1 MQAVNR
7 HIVSKFS
14 QRILF
19 ISVSAISALFVS
31 SVSASSLW
39 VPSAQAKA
47 NTTETNAKVAVSKG
61 NFQSLDGASLQ
72 QQFSDKN
79 IELTMAIPLP
89 DGTLADFRLTPSS
102 IMSSELA
109 ARYPE
114 FMSYDA
120 VQVNNPQS
128 IGRFSLTHKGLSGI
142 FRHQGQWALLSPLY
156 EGNDEQYV
164 SYYYHDSD
172 GESLIP
178 QGMDDSIDTLSL
190 HEEDGTDSLATAQKT
205 TGDTL
210 TTYRLALSAT
220 GEYTQA
226 VGGSKADAVAE
237 MITLVNRVNQILL
250 VGTAI
255 QFELI
260 DNEDIIYTDAAT
272 DPYTNSD
279 ANEDIDTNQQVVD
292 DAIGSENYDIGH
304 LLATNPGGLAFVGVV
319 CLNTHKAR
327 GYTGNTSPQGE
338 RFYIDLVIHELGHQ
352 LDATHS
358 FNAQDFDD
366 CNEEQRSSSSAFEPG
381 SGSTIMSYAGICGSQ
396 NLQFNSDPYFHAGS
410 VEQIRDFVD
419 TGRGRLCG
427 TTTNLSNA
435 APDVSVSATSYN
447 IPANTPFLLDAQASD
462 DETLTYTWEQI
473 DAGGVTGGTVDASE
487 MRSDN
492 GANPLFRSYAAVA
505 ESYRYFPALEDV
517 LNDTVS
523 FGEAYPTTDR
533 ELTFRITAKDSRG
546 GVDTADVTLD
556 VTNTGSAFA
565 VTQPTG
571 TAVWQGNTAQTI
583 SWNTASTQN
592 APINCQSVDIKA
604 DLDGDNTFD
613 SVLIS
618 ETPNDGEQAI
628 FSPNTITTDARVMVS
643 CADNVFYAVNPASF
657 RITQGSSNVAPVIDS
672 QAVLSV
678 NEEGSIAITLDDLQV
693 TDPDSTYPDNFT
705 LALQAGNNYTLEN
718 TSTVVPDANFNGEL
732 SVTVTVN
739 DGIDDSNAFPLV
751 VTVNPVNDAPLATND
766 TQTVA
771 QDSTAT
777 LINVLS
783 NDTDIDGDTLSISD
797 ISYSGSGTVS
807 ISGEQIS
814 YQPAAGFSGNDSL
827 SYTVSDGST
836 TDTGTLTITVTA
848 TPTNNTPTSGNS
860 SGGGGSLGY
869 LWLGLLSLTALTRRR
884 SLPLS

>member
-1 MQAVNR
+1 
-7 HIVSKFS
+7 
-14 QRILF
+14 
-19 ISVSAISALFVS
+19 
-31 SVSASSLW
+31 
-39 VPSAQAKA
+39 
-47 NTTETNAKVAVSKG
+47 
-61 NFQSLDGASLQ
+61 
-72 QQFSDKN
+72 
-79 IELTMAIPLP
+79 
-89 DGTLADFRLTPSS
+89 
-102 IMSSELA
+102 
-109 ARYPE
+109 
-114 FMSYDA
+114 
-120 VQVNNPQS
+120 
-128 IGRFSLTHKGLSGI
+128 
-142 FRHQGQWALLSPLY
+142 
-156 EGNDEQYV
+156 
-164 SYYYHDSD
+164 
-172 GESLIP
+172 
-178 QGMDDSIDTLSL
+178 
-190 HEEDGTDSLATAQKT
+190 
-205 TGDTL
+205 
-210 TTYRLALSAT
+210 
-220 GEYTQA
+220 
-226 VGGSKADAVAE
+226 
-237 MITLVNRVNQILL
+237 
-250 VGTAI
+250 
-255 QFELI
+255 
-260 DNEDIIYTDAAT
+260 
-272 DPYTNSD
+272 
-279 ANEDIDTNQQVVD
+279 
-292 DAIGSENYDIGH
+292 
-304 LLATNPGGLAFVGVV
+304 
-319 CLNTHKAR
+319 
-327 GYTGNTSPQGE
+327 
-338 RFYIDLVIHELGHQ
+338 
-352 LDATHS
+352 
-358 FNAQDFDD
+358 
-366 CNEEQRSSSSAFEPG
+366 
-381 SGSTIMSYAGICGSQ
+381 
-396 NLQFNSDPYFHAGS
+396 
-410 VEQIRDFVD
+410 
-419 TGRGRLCG
+419 
-427 TTTNLSNA
+427 
-435 APDVSVSATSYN
+435 
-447 IPANTPFLLDAQASD
+447 
-462 DETLTYTWEQI
+462 
-473 DAGGVTGGTVDASE
+473 

-571 TAVWQGNTAQTI
+571 SAVWQGNTAQTI

-604 DLDGDNTFD
+604 DLDGDNIFD

-618 ETPNDGEQAI
+618 ETPNDGEQAV

-751 VTVNPVNDAPLATND
+751 VTVNPVNDAPQATND

-783 NDTDIDGDTLSISD
+783 NDTDIDGDMLSISD

-869 LWLGLLSLTALTRRR
+869 FWLGLLSLTALTRRR

>member
-1 MQAVNR
+1 
-7 HIVSKFS
+7 
-14 QRILF
+14 
-19 ISVSAISALFVS
+19 
-31 SVSASSLW
+31 
-39 VPSAQAKA
+39 
-47 NTTETNAKVAVSKG
+47 
-61 NFQSLDGASLQ
+61 
-72 QQFSDKN
+72 
-79 IELTMAIPLP
+79 
-89 DGTLADFRLTPSS
+89 
-102 IMSSELA
+102 
-109 ARYPE
+109 
-114 FMSYDA
+114 
-120 VQVNNPQS
+120 
-128 IGRFSLTHKGLSGI
+128 
-142 FRHQGQWALLSPLY
+142 
-156 EGNDEQYV
+156 
-164 SYYYHDSD
+164 
-172 GESLIP
+172 
-178 QGMDDSIDTLSL
+178 
-190 HEEDGTDSLATAQKT
+190 
-205 TGDTL
+205 
-210 TTYRLALSAT
+210 
-220 GEYTQA
+220 
-226 VGGSKADAVAE
+226 
-237 MITLVNRVNQILL
+237 
-250 VGTAI
+250 
-255 QFELI
+255 
-260 DNEDIIYTDAAT
+260 
-272 DPYTNSD
+272 
-279 ANEDIDTNQQVVD
+279 
-292 DAIGSENYDIGH
+292 
-304 LLATNPGGLAFVGVV
+304 
-319 CLNTHKAR
+319 
-327 GYTGNTSPQGE
+327 
-338 RFYIDLVIHELGHQ
+338 
-352 LDATHS
+352 
-358 FNAQDFDD
+358 
-366 CNEEQRSSSSAFEPG
+366 
-381 SGSTIMSYAGICGSQ
+381 
-396 NLQFNSDPYFHAGS
+396 
-410 VEQIRDFVD
+410 
-419 TGRGRLCG
+419 
-427 TTTNLSNA
+427 
-435 APDVSVSATSYN
+435 
-447 IPANTPFLLDAQASD
+447 
-462 DETLTYTWEQI
+462 LTYTWEQI

-571 TAVWQGNTAQTI
+571 STVWQGNTAQTI

-604 DLDGDNTFD
+604 DLDGDDIFD

-618 ETPNDGEQAI
+618 DTPNDGEQAV

-657 RITQGSSNVAPVIDS
+657 RITQGSSNVVPVIDS

-705 LALQAGNNYTLEN
+705 LALQAGKNYTLEN

-771 QDSTAT
+771 QESTAT

-869 LWLGLLSLTALTRRR
+869 FWLGLLSLTALTRRR